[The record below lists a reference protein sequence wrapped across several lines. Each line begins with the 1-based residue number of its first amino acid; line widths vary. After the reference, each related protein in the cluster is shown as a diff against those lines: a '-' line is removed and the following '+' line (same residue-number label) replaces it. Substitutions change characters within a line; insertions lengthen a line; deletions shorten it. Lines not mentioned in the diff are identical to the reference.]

1 MYLKSIEVQGFKSF
15 ANKIVFDFH
24 NGITGIVGPN
34 GSGKSNVA
42 DAVRWVLGE
51 QSAKQLRGAKM
62 EDVIF
67 AGTQNRK
74 PVGFAYVAITL
85 DNSDHALPVEYDEVT
100 VSRRVYRSGESE
112 YKINGHSCRLRDVTE
127 MFYDTG
133 IGKEGYSIIGQGQI
147 DKILSGKPDERR
159 ELFDEAAGIVKF
171 KRRKSAAIKKLEN
184 ERSNLVRVND
194 ILSELEKQV
203 GPLKQQSEKAKEYLN
218 YKTDLKKYDV
228 NAFLLET
235 DRIRK
240 ETAELNGRLKI
251 VDDDLEDS
259 KSEYDNTKSEYES
272 AENQLNDINAQI
284 DENSQTVSALELEN
298 QKLQGEINVFTEQI
312 KTFNANKQLHS
323 ERLLDIEKDKQNKNN
338 SVKELREQY
347 NDLNTE
353 LSEYN
358 DKLAAINDTAKALN
372 AEIEGISGQIDN
384 RQNSIYDNLTEQ
396 STIKAENQ
404 KFVTMLEQ
412 LEIKKSELTSHI
424 IKGKSDE
431 SAQKQVIKS
440 LTAELDNA
448 VGKLEDINNSI
459 EESNTSVTQLKAEI
473 AEKNSELDKLT
484 QNYHREKSRLESLI
498 NITERYD
505 GYGNSIKK
513 IMELKDSNPGILGVI
528 ADIVKVEKQ
537 YETAIETAL
546 GGTIQNIVTDKEST
560 AKELIGYLKQNKLG
574 RATFLPLN
582 AIHARNTLENEACI
596 NEKGVIGVASN
607 LVRVSFEYEGLAKYL
622 LGRILVVDNIDNA
635 LLIAKKYKY
644 TLRIVT
650 LEGEQ
655 LNPGGSM
662 TGGAF
667 RNSSNL
673 LGRRREIE
681 ELKQSVSNTNKQITQ
696 EKAAVADLRN
706 QVAKYREALD
716 SYNKLLRETHIR
728 KNTIDVNLKQADL
741 KLSEIIASYGDDIKE
756 QASIDSEILKISESR
771 NQVSGNLNLLDN
783 QNEAARKEI
792 ENLGKTLEAKKSE
805 EAAVALKIEN
815 LKISHSS
822 IEQKASFIN
831 ENIERLCKELDNLEE
846 EKTSIQEKISE
857 TKELVSAKQAD
868 IELVKNSIEESER
881 KITAIGEKLEDLRA
895 AKEKVNAS
903 HKEFF
908 KKREELNEK
917 IILLE
922 KDSMRLHNQYD
933 RLEESYDSLVDYMW
947 NEYELT
953 YSYALELKSDELNNI
968 NDIRKQINILKAAI
982 KKLGDVNVNAI
993 EEYKSVS
1000 ERYEFM
1006 KTQHDDMIEAEES
1019 LMKVIEELDEGMR
1032 TQFTAKFEEIKVEFD
1047 KVFKELFGGGRGT
1060 IELVEGE
1067 DDATKA
1073 IRRAVIAQL
1082 LSSSQESLAQW
1093 PDADVW
1099 CSMQI
1104 SLDNLL
1110 SSLEKIGCFVLR
1122 KGAIES
1128 YYQFAPSTTYD
1139 EKPTKAVEETSNLQ
1153 DQSEAYIREK
1163 YGDIIRA
1170 LEFVALTKKVD
1181 ESFAVKKEL
1190 LSELALVIGM
1200 LPRISDTKELYA
1212 AIKQAKGNN
1221 DSLFTY
1227 DPINENGRL
1236 GVNVSIKS
1244 EIIDVSGFPFRIFC
1258 GDNVNDVVE
1267 RTICCS
1273 LA

>member
-259 KSEYDNTKSEYES
+259 KSEYDNTKSEYEA

-846 EKTSIQEKISE
+846 EKTSIQEKIGE

-1067 DDATKA
+1067 DILEAGILIISQPPGKKLQNMM
-1073 IRRAVIAQL
+1073 QL
-1082 LSSSQESLAQW
+1082 SGG
-1093 PDADVW
+1093 
-1099 CSMQI
+1099 
-1104 SLDNLL
+1104 
-1110 SSLEKIGCFVLR
+1110 EK
-1122 KGAIES
+1122 
-1128 YYQFAPSTTYD
+1128 
-1139 EKPTKAVEETSNLQ
+1139 
-1153 DQSEAYIREK
+1153 
-1163 YGDIIRA
+1163 
-1170 LEFVALTKKVD
+1170 ALTAIALLFAIQNLKPSPFCLLDEIEAALDDSNVGRYANYLHKLTKHTQFIVITHRRGTMSAADRLYGITMQEKGVSTLVSVD
-1181 ESFAVKKEL
+1181 LIENDLNDRKKE
-1190 LSELALVIGM
+1190 S
-1200 LPRISDTKELYA
+1200 
-1212 AIKQAKGNN
+1212 
-1221 DSLFTY
+1221 
-1227 DPINENGRL
+1227 
-1236 GVNVSIKS
+1236 
-1244 EIIDVSGFPFRIFC
+1244 
-1258 GDNVNDVVE
+1258 
-1267 RTICCS
+1267 
-1273 LA
+1273 

>member
-259 KSEYDNTKSEYES
+259 KSEYDNTKSEYEA

-284 DENSQTVSALELEN
+284 DENSQTVSALELES

-546 GGTIQNIVTDKEST
+546 GGTIQNIVTDKEAT

-868 IELVKNSIEESER
+868 IELVKNSIEQSER

-895 AKEKVNAS
+895 AKGKVNAS

-1032 TQFTAKFEEIKVEFD
+1032 AQFTAKFEEIKVEFD

-1067 DDATKA
+1067 DILEAGILIISQPPGKKLQNMM
-1073 IRRAVIAQL
+1073 QL
-1082 LSSSQESLAQW
+1082 SGG
-1093 PDADVW
+1093 
-1099 CSMQI
+1099 
-1104 SLDNLL
+1104 
-1110 SSLEKIGCFVLR
+1110 EK
-1122 KGAIES
+1122 
-1128 YYQFAPSTTYD
+1128 
-1139 EKPTKAVEETSNLQ
+1139 
-1153 DQSEAYIREK
+1153 
-1163 YGDIIRA
+1163 
-1170 LEFVALTKKVD
+1170 ALTAIALLFAIQNLKPSPFCLLDEIEAALDDSNVGRYANYLHKLTKHTQFIVITHRRGTMSAADRLYGITMQEKGVSTLVSVD
-1181 ESFAVKKEL
+1181 LIENDLNDRKKE
-1190 LSELALVIGM
+1190 S
-1200 LPRISDTKELYA
+1200 
-1212 AIKQAKGNN
+1212 
-1221 DSLFTY
+1221 
-1227 DPINENGRL
+1227 
-1236 GVNVSIKS
+1236 
-1244 EIIDVSGFPFRIFC
+1244 
-1258 GDNVNDVVE
+1258 
-1267 RTICCS
+1267 
-1273 LA
+1273 

>member
-259 KSEYDNTKSEYES
+259 KSEYDNTKSEYET

-846 EKTSIQEKISE
+846 EKTSIQEKIGE

-881 KITAIGEKLEDLRA
+881 KITAIGKKLEDLRA

-1067 DDATKA
+1067 DILEAGILIISQPPGKKLQNMM
-1073 IRRAVIAQL
+1073 QL
-1082 LSSSQESLAQW
+1082 SGG
-1093 PDADVW
+1093 
-1099 CSMQI
+1099 
-1104 SLDNLL
+1104 
-1110 SSLEKIGCFVLR
+1110 EK
-1122 KGAIES
+1122 
-1128 YYQFAPSTTYD
+1128 
-1139 EKPTKAVEETSNLQ
+1139 
-1153 DQSEAYIREK
+1153 
-1163 YGDIIRA
+1163 
-1170 LEFVALTKKVD
+1170 ALTAIALLFAIQNLKPSPFCLLDEIEAALDDSNVGRYANYLHKLTKHTQFIVITHRRGTMSAADRLYGITMQEKGVSTLVSVD
-1181 ESFAVKKEL
+1181 LIENDLNDRKKE
-1190 LSELALVIGM
+1190 S
-1200 LPRISDTKELYA
+1200 
-1212 AIKQAKGNN
+1212 
-1221 DSLFTY
+1221 
-1227 DPINENGRL
+1227 
-1236 GVNVSIKS
+1236 
-1244 EIIDVSGFPFRIFC
+1244 
-1258 GDNVNDVVE
+1258 
-1267 RTICCS
+1267 
-1273 LA
+1273 

>member
-218 YKTDLKKYDV
+218 NKTDLKKYDV

-259 KSEYDNTKSEYES
+259 KSEYDNTKSEYET

-358 DKLAAINDTAKALN
+358 DKLAAINDTAKTLN

-846 EKTSIQEKISE
+846 EKTSIQEKIGE

-1032 TQFTAKFEEIKVEFD
+1032 AQFTAKFEEIKVEFD

-1067 DDATKA
+1067 DILEAGILIISQPPGKKLQNMM
-1073 IRRAVIAQL
+1073 QL
-1082 LSSSQESLAQW
+1082 SGG
-1093 PDADVW
+1093 
-1099 CSMQI
+1099 
-1104 SLDNLL
+1104 
-1110 SSLEKIGCFVLR
+1110 EK
-1122 KGAIES
+1122 
-1128 YYQFAPSTTYD
+1128 
-1139 EKPTKAVEETSNLQ
+1139 
-1153 DQSEAYIREK
+1153 
-1163 YGDIIRA
+1163 
-1170 LEFVALTKKVD
+1170 ALTAIALLFAIQNLKPSPFCLLDEIEAALDDSNVGRYANYLHKLTKHTQFIVITHRRGTMSAADRLYGITMQEKGVSTLVSVD
-1181 ESFAVKKEL
+1181 LIENDLNDRKKE
-1190 LSELALVIGM
+1190 S
-1200 LPRISDTKELYA
+1200 
-1212 AIKQAKGNN
+1212 
-1221 DSLFTY
+1221 
-1227 DPINENGRL
+1227 
-1236 GVNVSIKS
+1236 
-1244 EIIDVSGFPFRIFC
+1244 
-1258 GDNVNDVVE
+1258 
-1267 RTICCS
+1267 
-1273 LA
+1273 

>member
-259 KSEYDNTKSEYES
+259 KSEYDNTKSEYEA
-272 AENQLNDINAQI
+272 AENQLNDINTQI

-347 NDLNTE
+347 DNLNTE

-792 ENLGKTLEAKKSE
+792 ENLGKTLETKKSE

-846 EKTSIQEKISE
+846 EKTSIQEKIGE

-1067 DDATKA
+1067 DILEAGILIISQPPGKKLQNMM
-1073 IRRAVIAQL
+1073 QL
-1082 LSSSQESLAQW
+1082 SGG
-1093 PDADVW
+1093 
-1099 CSMQI
+1099 
-1104 SLDNLL
+1104 
-1110 SSLEKIGCFVLR
+1110 EK
-1122 KGAIES
+1122 
-1128 YYQFAPSTTYD
+1128 
-1139 EKPTKAVEETSNLQ
+1139 
-1153 DQSEAYIREK
+1153 
-1163 YGDIIRA
+1163 
-1170 LEFVALTKKVD
+1170 ALTAIALLFAIQNLKPSPFCLLDEIEAALDDSNVGRYANYLHKLTKHTQFIVITHRRGTMSAADRLYGITMQEKGVSTLVSVD
-1181 ESFAVKKEL
+1181 LIENDLNDRKKE
-1190 LSELALVIGM
+1190 S
-1200 LPRISDTKELYA
+1200 
-1212 AIKQAKGNN
+1212 
-1221 DSLFTY
+1221 
-1227 DPINENGRL
+1227 
-1236 GVNVSIKS
+1236 
-1244 EIIDVSGFPFRIFC
+1244 
-1258 GDNVNDVVE
+1258 
-1267 RTICCS
+1267 
-1273 LA
+1273 

>member
-251 VDDDLEDS
+251 VDDDLEES
-259 KSEYDNTKSEYES
+259 KSEYDNTKSEYEA

-681 ELKQSVSNTNKQITQ
+681 ELKQAVSNTNKQITQ

-846 EKTSIQEKISE
+846 EKTSIQEKIGE

-1032 TQFTAKFEEIKVEFD
+1032 AQFTAKFEEIKVEFD

-1067 DDATKA
+1067 DILEAGILIISQPPGKKLQNMM
-1073 IRRAVIAQL
+1073 QL
-1082 LSSSQESLAQW
+1082 SGG
-1093 PDADVW
+1093 
-1099 CSMQI
+1099 
-1104 SLDNLL
+1104 
-1110 SSLEKIGCFVLR
+1110 EK
-1122 KGAIES
+1122 
-1128 YYQFAPSTTYD
+1128 
-1139 EKPTKAVEETSNLQ
+1139 
-1153 DQSEAYIREK
+1153 
-1163 YGDIIRA
+1163 
-1170 LEFVALTKKVD
+1170 ALTAIALLFAIQNLKPSPFCLLDEIEAALDDSNVGRYANYLHKLTKHTQFIVITHRRGTMSAADRLYGITMQEKGVSTLVSVD
-1181 ESFAVKKEL
+1181 LIENDLNDRKKE
-1190 LSELALVIGM
+1190 S
-1200 LPRISDTKELYA
+1200 
-1212 AIKQAKGNN
+1212 
-1221 DSLFTY
+1221 
-1227 DPINENGRL
+1227 
-1236 GVNVSIKS
+1236 
-1244 EIIDVSGFPFRIFC
+1244 
-1258 GDNVNDVVE
+1258 
-1267 RTICCS
+1267 
-1273 LA
+1273 

>member
-259 KSEYDNTKSEYES
+259 KSEYDNTKSEYEA

-358 DKLAAINDTAKALN
+358 DKLVAINDTAKALN

-459 EESNTSVTQLKAEI
+459 EKSNTSVTQLKAEI

-805 EAAVALKIEN
+805 EAAVSLKIEN

-846 EKTSIQEKISE
+846 EKTSIQEKIGE

-1032 TQFTAKFEEIKVEFD
+1032 AQFTAKFEEIKVEFD

-1067 DDATKA
+1067 DILEAGILIISQPPGKKLQNMM
-1073 IRRAVIAQL
+1073 QL
-1082 LSSSQESLAQW
+1082 SGG
-1093 PDADVW
+1093 
-1099 CSMQI
+1099 
-1104 SLDNLL
+1104 
-1110 SSLEKIGCFVLR
+1110 EK
-1122 KGAIES
+1122 
-1128 YYQFAPSTTYD
+1128 
-1139 EKPTKAVEETSNLQ
+1139 
-1153 DQSEAYIREK
+1153 
-1163 YGDIIRA
+1163 
-1170 LEFVALTKKVD
+1170 ALTAIALLFAIQNLKPSPFCLLDEIEAALDDSNVGRYANYLHKLTKHTQFIVITHRRGTMSAADRLYGITMQEKGVSTLVSVD
-1181 ESFAVKKEL
+1181 LIENDLNDRKKE
-1190 LSELALVIGM
+1190 S
-1200 LPRISDTKELYA
+1200 
-1212 AIKQAKGNN
+1212 
-1221 DSLFTY
+1221 
-1227 DPINENGRL
+1227 
-1236 GVNVSIKS
+1236 
-1244 EIIDVSGFPFRIFC
+1244 
-1258 GDNVNDVVE
+1258 
-1267 RTICCS
+1267 
-1273 LA
+1273 

>member
-259 KSEYDNTKSEYES
+259 KSEYDNTKSEYEA
-272 AENQLNDINAQI
+272 AENQLNDINTQI

-756 QASIDSEILKISESR
+756 QAFIDSEILKISESR

-846 EKTSIQEKISE
+846 EKTSIQEKIGE

-868 IELVKNSIEESER
+868 IELVKNSIEQSER

-1067 DDATKA
+1067 DILEAGILIISQPPGKKLQNMM
-1073 IRRAVIAQL
+1073 QL
-1082 LSSSQESLAQW
+1082 SGG
-1093 PDADVW
+1093 
-1099 CSMQI
+1099 
-1104 SLDNLL
+1104 
-1110 SSLEKIGCFVLR
+1110 EK
-1122 KGAIES
+1122 
-1128 YYQFAPSTTYD
+1128 
-1139 EKPTKAVEETSNLQ
+1139 
-1153 DQSEAYIREK
+1153 
-1163 YGDIIRA
+1163 
-1170 LEFVALTKKVD
+1170 ALTAIALLFAIQNLKPSPFCLLDEIEAALDDSNVGRYANYLHKLTKHTQFIVITHRRGTMSAADRLYGITMQEKGVSTLVSVD
-1181 ESFAVKKEL
+1181 LIENDLNDRKKE
-1190 LSELALVIGM
+1190 S
-1200 LPRISDTKELYA
+1200 
-1212 AIKQAKGNN
+1212 
-1221 DSLFTY
+1221 
-1227 DPINENGRL
+1227 
-1236 GVNVSIKS
+1236 
-1244 EIIDVSGFPFRIFC
+1244 
-1258 GDNVNDVVE
+1258 
-1267 RTICCS
+1267 
-1273 LA
+1273 

>member
-240 ETAELNGRLKI
+240 ETAELNDRLKI

-259 KSEYDNTKSEYES
+259 KSEYDNTKSEYEA
-272 AENQLNDINAQI
+272 AENQLNDINTQI

-448 VGKLEDINNSI
+448 VGRLEDINNSI

-513 IMELKDSNPGILGVI
+513 IMELKDSNLGILGVI

-546 GGTIQNIVTDKEST
+546 GGTIQNIVTDKEAT

-846 EKTSIQEKISE
+846 EKTSIQEKIGE

-868 IELVKNSIEESER
+868 IELVKNSIEQSER

-1019 LMKVIEELDEGMR
+1019 LMKVIDELDEGMR
-1032 TQFTAKFEEIKVEFD
+1032 AQFTAKFEEIKVEFD

-1067 DDATKA
+1067 DILEAGILIISQPPGKKLQNMM
-1073 IRRAVIAQL
+1073 QL
-1082 LSSSQESLAQW
+1082 SGG
-1093 PDADVW
+1093 
-1099 CSMQI
+1099 
-1104 SLDNLL
+1104 
-1110 SSLEKIGCFVLR
+1110 EK
-1122 KGAIES
+1122 
-1128 YYQFAPSTTYD
+1128 
-1139 EKPTKAVEETSNLQ
+1139 
-1153 DQSEAYIREK
+1153 
-1163 YGDIIRA
+1163 
-1170 LEFVALTKKVD
+1170 ALTAIALLFAIQNLKPSPFCLLDEIEAALDDSNVGRYANYLHKLTKHTQFIVITHRRGTMSAADRLYGITMQEKGVSTLVSVD
-1181 ESFAVKKEL
+1181 LIENDLNDRKKE
-1190 LSELALVIGM
+1190 S
-1200 LPRISDTKELYA
+1200 
-1212 AIKQAKGNN
+1212 
-1221 DSLFTY
+1221 
-1227 DPINENGRL
+1227 
-1236 GVNVSIKS
+1236 
-1244 EIIDVSGFPFRIFC
+1244 
-1258 GDNVNDVVE
+1258 
-1267 RTICCS
+1267 
-1273 LA
+1273 

>member
-85 DNSDHALPVEYDEVT
+85 DNSDHALPVEYGEVT

-112 YKINGHSCRLRDVTE
+112 YKINGHTCRLKDVTE

-171 KRRKSAAIKKLEN
+171 KRRKATAIKKLES

-203 GPLKQQSEKAKEYLN
+203 GPLKVQSEKAKEYLN
-218 YKTDLKKYDV
+218 YKSDLKKYDV

-240 ETAELNGRLKI
+240 ETAELDGKIQI
-251 VDDDLEDS
+251 VDGDLETS
-259 KSEYDNTKSEYES
+259 KTEYDNTKSEYEE
-272 AENQLNDINAQI
+272 AENKLNEINSQI
-284 DENSQTVSALELEN
+284 DENSQLASSLELDK
-298 QKLQGEINVFTEQI
+298 QRLQGEINVFTEQI
-312 KTFNANKQLHS
+312 KTFNANSQLHS
-323 ERLLDIEKDKQNKNN
+323 ERIIDIEKDKKTKQDT
-338 SVKELREQY
+338 VKDLKEQY
-347 NDLNTE
+347 EELSRE

-358 DKLAAINDTAKALN
+358 EKLSAINADAKVLSD
-372 AEIEGISGQIDN
+372 EIEGISGQIDN

-404 KFVTMLEQ
+404 KFITMLEQ
-412 LEIKKSELTSHI
+412 LEIKKSELTSHV

-431 SAQKQVIKS
+431 SAQKQVIQS
-440 LTAELDNA
+440 LKDDFENAAKQLD
-448 VGKLEDINNSI
+448 DINESI
-459 EESNTSVTQLKAEI
+459 EDTNTSITQLKNTI
-473 AEKNSELDKLT
+473 AEKNGELDKLT
-484 QNYHREKSRLESLI
+484 QNYHREKSRLESLV

-505 GYGNSIKK
+505 GYGNSIRK

-528 ADIVKVEKQ
+528 ADIIKVEKQ

-546 GGTIQNIVTDKEST
+546 GGTIQNIVTDKEAT

-582 AIHARNTLENEACI
+582 AIHARNTLEHEPCI

-635 LLIAKKYKY
+635 LSIARKYKY

-681 ELKQSVSNTNKQITQ
+681 ELKLSVSSTSKQITE
-696 EKAAVADLRN
+696 EKSAIADLRS
-706 QVAKYREALD
+706 QVAKCREALE
-716 SYNKLLRETHIR
+716 SYNKLQRETHLR
-728 KNTIDVNLKQADL
+728 KNTIDVNLKQADV
-741 KLSEIIASYGDDIKE
+741 KLSEIIASYSGDIKE
-756 QASIDSEILKISESR
+756 QAAIDAQIVKINESK
-771 NQVSGNLNLLDN
+771 NQVSGNLNQLDN
-783 QNEAARKEI
+783 ANEAARKEI
-792 ENLGKTLEAKKSE
+792 ENLGKMLEIKKAE
-805 EAAVALKIEN
+805 ENSISLKIEN

-822 IEQKASFIN
+822 VEQKAAFIN
-831 ENIERLCKELDNLEE
+831 ENIQRLTGELEGLDKERE
-846 EKTSIQEKISE
+846 
-857 TKELVSAKQAD
+857 
-868 IELVKNSIEESER
+868 SIEE
-881 KITAIGEKLEDLRA
+881 KIGETAGLVASKEKEIEAVKSAIENAVSRIEESNKKLEVLKGD
-895 AKEKVNAS
+895 KEKVNAS
-903 HKEFF
+903 HKVFF

-917 IILLE
+917 IMLLE
-922 KDSMRLHNQYD
+922 KESMRLHNQYD
-933 RLEESYDSLVDYMW
+933 KLDESNDTLVDYMW
-947 NEYELT
+947 SEYELT
-953 YSYALELKSDELNNI
+953 YSYALELKSDELTNI

-1000 ERYEFM
+1000 ERYEFL

-1019 LMKVIEELDEGMR
+1019 LMKVVAELDEGMR
-1032 TQFTAKFEEIKVEFD
+1032 VQFTTKFEEIKVEFD

-1067 DDATKA
+1067 DILEAGILIISQPPGKKLQNMM
-1073 IRRAVIAQL
+1073 QL
-1082 LSSSQESLAQW
+1082 SGG
-1093 PDADVW
+1093 
-1099 CSMQI
+1099 
-1104 SLDNLL
+1104 
-1110 SSLEKIGCFVLR
+1110 EK
-1122 KGAIES
+1122 
-1128 YYQFAPSTTYD
+1128 
-1139 EKPTKAVEETSNLQ
+1139 
-1153 DQSEAYIREK
+1153 
-1163 YGDIIRA
+1163 
-1170 LEFVALTKKVD
+1170 ALTAIALLFAIQNLKPSPFCLLDEIEAALDDSNVGRYANYLHKLTKHTQFIVITHRRGTMSAADRLYGITMQEKGVSTLVSVD
-1181 ESFAVKKEL
+1181 LIENDLNDKKKE
-1190 LSELALVIGM
+1190 
-1200 LPRISDTKELYA
+1200 
-1212 AIKQAKGNN
+1212 
-1221 DSLFTY
+1221 
-1227 DPINENGRL
+1227 
-1236 GVNVSIKS
+1236 
-1244 EIIDVSGFPFRIFC
+1244 
-1258 GDNVNDVVE
+1258 
-1267 RTICCS
+1267 
-1273 LA
+1273 

>member
-85 DNSDHALPVEYDEVT
+85 DNSDHAWPVEYDEVT

-240 ETAELNGRLKI
+240 ETAELNDRLKI

-259 KSEYDNTKSEYES
+259 KSEYDNTKSEYEA

-846 EKTSIQEKISE
+846 EKTSIQEKIGE

-1032 TQFTAKFEEIKVEFD
+1032 AQFTAKFEEIKVEFD

-1067 DDATKA
+1067 DILEAGILIISQPPGKKLQNMM
-1073 IRRAVIAQL
+1073 QL
-1082 LSSSQESLAQW
+1082 SGG
-1093 PDADVW
+1093 
-1099 CSMQI
+1099 
-1104 SLDNLL
+1104 
-1110 SSLEKIGCFVLR
+1110 EK
-1122 KGAIES
+1122 
-1128 YYQFAPSTTYD
+1128 
-1139 EKPTKAVEETSNLQ
+1139 
-1153 DQSEAYIREK
+1153 
-1163 YGDIIRA
+1163 
-1170 LEFVALTKKVD
+1170 ALTAIALLFAIQNLKPSPFCLLDEIEAALDDSNVGRYANYLHKLTKHTQFIVITHRRGTMSAADRLYGITMQEKGVSTLVSVD
-1181 ESFAVKKEL
+1181 LIENDLNDRKKE
-1190 LSELALVIGM
+1190 S
-1200 LPRISDTKELYA
+1200 
-1212 AIKQAKGNN
+1212 
-1221 DSLFTY
+1221 
-1227 DPINENGRL
+1227 
-1236 GVNVSIKS
+1236 
-1244 EIIDVSGFPFRIFC
+1244 
-1258 GDNVNDVVE
+1258 
-1267 RTICCS
+1267 
-1273 LA
+1273 

>member
-259 KSEYDNTKSEYES
+259 KSEYDNTKSEYEA

-284 DENSQTVSALELEN
+284 DENSQTISALELEN

-358 DKLAAINDTAKALN
+358 DKLAAINDTAKVLN

-546 GGTIQNIVTDKEST
+546 GGTIQNIVTDKEAT

-846 EKTSIQEKISE
+846 EKTSIQEKIGE

-881 KITAIGEKLEDLRA
+881 KITAIGKKLEDLRA

-1067 DDATKA
+1067 DILEAGILIISQPPGKKLQNMM
-1073 IRRAVIAQL
+1073 QL
-1082 LSSSQESLAQW
+1082 SGG
-1093 PDADVW
+1093 
-1099 CSMQI
+1099 
-1104 SLDNLL
+1104 
-1110 SSLEKIGCFVLR
+1110 EK
-1122 KGAIES
+1122 
-1128 YYQFAPSTTYD
+1128 
-1139 EKPTKAVEETSNLQ
+1139 
-1153 DQSEAYIREK
+1153 
-1163 YGDIIRA
+1163 
-1170 LEFVALTKKVD
+1170 ALTAIALLFAIQNLKPSPFCLLDEIEAALDDSNVGRYANYLHKLTKHTQFIVITHRRGTMSAADRLYGITMQEKGVSTLVSVD
-1181 ESFAVKKEL
+1181 LIENDLNDRKKE
-1190 LSELALVIGM
+1190 S
-1200 LPRISDTKELYA
+1200 
-1212 AIKQAKGNN
+1212 
-1221 DSLFTY
+1221 
-1227 DPINENGRL
+1227 
-1236 GVNVSIKS
+1236 
-1244 EIIDVSGFPFRIFC
+1244 
-1258 GDNVNDVVE
+1258 
-1267 RTICCS
+1267 
-1273 LA
+1273 

>member
-259 KSEYDNTKSEYES
+259 KSEYDNTKSEYEA

-347 NDLNTE
+347 NNLNTE

-473 AEKNSELDKLT
+473 TEKNSELDKLT

-560 AKELIGYLKQNKLG
+560 AKELIGFLKQNKLG

-792 ENLGKTLEAKKSE
+792 ENLGKTLETKKSE

-846 EKTSIQEKISE
+846 EKTSIQEKIGE

-1032 TQFTAKFEEIKVEFD
+1032 AQFTAKFEEIKVEFD

-1067 DDATKA
+1067 DILEAGILIISQPPGKKLQNMM
-1073 IRRAVIAQL
+1073 QL
-1082 LSSSQESLAQW
+1082 SGG
-1093 PDADVW
+1093 
-1099 CSMQI
+1099 
-1104 SLDNLL
+1104 
-1110 SSLEKIGCFVLR
+1110 EK
-1122 KGAIES
+1122 
-1128 YYQFAPSTTYD
+1128 
-1139 EKPTKAVEETSNLQ
+1139 
-1153 DQSEAYIREK
+1153 
-1163 YGDIIRA
+1163 
-1170 LEFVALTKKVD
+1170 ALTAIALLFAIQNLKPSPFCLLDEIEAALDDSNVGRYANYLHKLTKHTQFIVITHRRGTMSAADRLYGITMQEKGVSTLVSVD
-1181 ESFAVKKEL
+1181 LIENDLNDKKKE
-1190 LSELALVIGM
+1190 S
-1200 LPRISDTKELYA
+1200 
-1212 AIKQAKGNN
+1212 
-1221 DSLFTY
+1221 
-1227 DPINENGRL
+1227 
-1236 GVNVSIKS
+1236 
-1244 EIIDVSGFPFRIFC
+1244 
-1258 GDNVNDVVE
+1258 
-1267 RTICCS
+1267 
-1273 LA
+1273 

>member
-259 KSEYDNTKSEYES
+259 KSEYDNTKSEYEA

-741 KLSEIIASYGDDIKE
+741 KLSEIIASYGDAIKE

-846 EKTSIQEKISE
+846 EKTSIQEKIGE

-868 IELVKNSIEESER
+868 IELVKNSIEESEK

-895 AKEKVNAS
+895 AKRKVNAS

-1032 TQFTAKFEEIKVEFD
+1032 AQFTAKFEEIKVEFD

-1067 DDATKA
+1067 DILEAGILIISQPPGKKLQNMM
-1073 IRRAVIAQL
+1073 QL
-1082 LSSSQESLAQW
+1082 SGG
-1093 PDADVW
+1093 
-1099 CSMQI
+1099 
-1104 SLDNLL
+1104 
-1110 SSLEKIGCFVLR
+1110 EK
-1122 KGAIES
+1122 
-1128 YYQFAPSTTYD
+1128 
-1139 EKPTKAVEETSNLQ
+1139 
-1153 DQSEAYIREK
+1153 
-1163 YGDIIRA
+1163 
-1170 LEFVALTKKVD
+1170 ALTAIALLFAIQNLKPSPFCLLDEIEAALDDSNVGRYANYLHKLTKHTQFIVITHRRGTMSAADRLYGITMQEKGVSTLVSVD
-1181 ESFAVKKEL
+1181 LIENDLNDRKKE
-1190 LSELALVIGM
+1190 S
-1200 LPRISDTKELYA
+1200 
-1212 AIKQAKGNN
+1212 
-1221 DSLFTY
+1221 
-1227 DPINENGRL
+1227 
-1236 GVNVSIKS
+1236 
-1244 EIIDVSGFPFRIFC
+1244 
-1258 GDNVNDVVE
+1258 
-1267 RTICCS
+1267 
-1273 LA
+1273 

>member
-259 KSEYDNTKSEYES
+259 KSEYDNTKSEYEA

-473 AEKNSELDKLT
+473 TEKNSELDKLT

-644 TLRIVT
+644 SLRIVT

-846 EKTSIQEKISE
+846 EKTSIQEKIGE

-1032 TQFTAKFEEIKVEFD
+1032 AQFTAKFEEIKVEFD

-1067 DDATKA
+1067 DILEAGILIISQPPGKKLQNMM
-1073 IRRAVIAQL
+1073 QL
-1082 LSSSQESLAQW
+1082 SGG
-1093 PDADVW
+1093 
-1099 CSMQI
+1099 
-1104 SLDNLL
+1104 
-1110 SSLEKIGCFVLR
+1110 EK
-1122 KGAIES
+1122 
-1128 YYQFAPSTTYD
+1128 
-1139 EKPTKAVEETSNLQ
+1139 
-1153 DQSEAYIREK
+1153 
-1163 YGDIIRA
+1163 
-1170 LEFVALTKKVD
+1170 ALTAIALLFAIQNLKPSPFCLLDEIEAALDDSNVGRYANYLHKLTKHTQFIVITHRRGTMSAADRLYGITMQEKGVSTLVSVD
-1181 ESFAVKKEL
+1181 LIENDLNDRKKE
-1190 LSELALVIGM
+1190 S
-1200 LPRISDTKELYA
+1200 
-1212 AIKQAKGNN
+1212 
-1221 DSLFTY
+1221 
-1227 DPINENGRL
+1227 
-1236 GVNVSIKS
+1236 
-1244 EIIDVSGFPFRIFC
+1244 
-1258 GDNVNDVVE
+1258 
-1267 RTICCS
+1267 
-1273 LA
+1273 

>member
-1 MYLKSIEVQGFKSF
+1 
-15 ANKIVFDFH
+15 
-24 NGITGIVGPN
+24 
-34 GSGKSNVA
+34 
-42 DAVRWVLGE
+42 
-51 QSAKQLRGAKM
+51 M
-62 EDVIF
+62 ES
-67 AGTQNRK
+67 
-74 PVGFAYVAITL
+74 L
-85 DNSDHALPVEYDEVT
+85 
-100 VSRRVYRSGESE
+100 
-112 YKINGHSCRLRDVTE
+112 
-127 MFYDTG
+127 
-133 IGKEGYSIIGQGQI
+133 
-147 DKILSGKPDERR
+147 KILIIRS
-159 ELFDEAAGIVKF
+159 
-171 KRRKSAAIKKLEN
+171 KK
-184 ERSNLVRVND
+184 
-194 ILSELEKQV
+194 
-203 GPLKQQSEKAKEYLN
+203 
-218 YKTDLKKYDV
+218 
-228 NAFLLET
+228 
-235 DRIRK
+235 
-240 ETAELNGRLKI
+240 
-251 VDDDLEDS
+251 
-259 KSEYDNTKSEYES
+259 
-272 AENQLNDINAQI
+272 
-284 DENSQTVSALELEN
+284 
-298 QKLQGEINVFTEQI
+298 
-312 KTFNANKQLHS
+312 
-323 ERLLDIEKDKQNKNN
+323 
-338 SVKELREQY
+338 
-347 NDLNTE
+347 
-353 LSEYN
+353 
-358 DKLAAINDTAKALN
+358 
-372 AEIEGISGQIDN
+372 
-384 RQNSIYDNLTEQ
+384 
-396 STIKAENQ
+396 
-404 KFVTMLEQ
+404 
-412 LEIKKSELTSHI
+412 
-424 IKGKSDE
+424 
-431 SAQKQVIKS
+431 
-440 LTAELDNA
+440 
-448 VGKLEDINNSI
+448 
-459 EESNTSVTQLKAEI
+459 VTQLKAEI
-473 AEKNSELDKLT
+473 TEKNSELDKLT

-846 EKTSIQEKISE
+846 EKTSIQEKIGE

-868 IELVKNSIEESER
+868 IELVKNSIEQSER

-1067 DDATKA
+1067 DILEAGILIISQPPGKKLQNMM
-1073 IRRAVIAQL
+1073 QL
-1082 LSSSQESLAQW
+1082 SGG
-1093 PDADVW
+1093 
-1099 CSMQI
+1099 
-1104 SLDNLL
+1104 
-1110 SSLEKIGCFVLR
+1110 EK
-1122 KGAIES
+1122 
-1128 YYQFAPSTTYD
+1128 
-1139 EKPTKAVEETSNLQ
+1139 
-1153 DQSEAYIREK
+1153 
-1163 YGDIIRA
+1163 
-1170 LEFVALTKKVD
+1170 ALTAIALLFAIQNLKPSPFCLLDEIEAALDDSNVGRYANYLHKLTKHTQFIVITHRRGTMSAADRLYGITMQEKGVSTLVSVD
-1181 ESFAVKKEL
+1181 LIENDLNDRKKE
-1190 LSELALVIGM
+1190 S
-1200 LPRISDTKELYA
+1200 
-1212 AIKQAKGNN
+1212 
-1221 DSLFTY
+1221 
-1227 DPINENGRL
+1227 
-1236 GVNVSIKS
+1236 
-1244 EIIDVSGFPFRIFC
+1244 
-1258 GDNVNDVVE
+1258 
-1267 RTICCS
+1267 
-1273 LA
+1273 

>member
-240 ETAELNGRLKI
+240 ETAELNDRLKI

-259 KSEYDNTKSEYES
+259 KSEYDNTKSEYEA

-546 GGTIQNIVTDKEST
+546 GGTIQNIVTDKEAT

-792 ENLGKTLEAKKSE
+792 ENLGKTLETKKSE

-846 EKTSIQEKISE
+846 EKTSIQEKIGE

-1032 TQFTAKFEEIKVEFD
+1032 AQFTAKFEEIKVEFD

-1067 DDATKA
+1067 DILEAGILIISQPPGKKLQNMM
-1073 IRRAVIAQL
+1073 QL
-1082 LSSSQESLAQW
+1082 SGG
-1093 PDADVW
+1093 
-1099 CSMQI
+1099 
-1104 SLDNLL
+1104 
-1110 SSLEKIGCFVLR
+1110 EK
-1122 KGAIES
+1122 
-1128 YYQFAPSTTYD
+1128 
-1139 EKPTKAVEETSNLQ
+1139 
-1153 DQSEAYIREK
+1153 
-1163 YGDIIRA
+1163 
-1170 LEFVALTKKVD
+1170 ALTAIALLFAIQNLKPSPFCLLDEIEAALDDSNVGRYANYLHKLTKHTQFIVITHRRGTMSAADRLYGITMQEKGVSTLVSVD
-1181 ESFAVKKEL
+1181 LIENDLNDRKKE
-1190 LSELALVIGM
+1190 S
-1200 LPRISDTKELYA
+1200 
-1212 AIKQAKGNN
+1212 
-1221 DSLFTY
+1221 
-1227 DPINENGRL
+1227 
-1236 GVNVSIKS
+1236 
-1244 EIIDVSGFPFRIFC
+1244 
-1258 GDNVNDVVE
+1258 
-1267 RTICCS
+1267 
-1273 LA
+1273 

>member
-259 KSEYDNTKSEYES
+259 KSEYDNTKSEYET

-347 NDLNTE
+347 NYLNTE

-846 EKTSIQEKISE
+846 EKTSIQEKIGE

-1067 DDATKA
+1067 DILEAGILIISQPPGKKLQNMM
-1073 IRRAVIAQL
+1073 QL
-1082 LSSSQESLAQW
+1082 SGG
-1093 PDADVW
+1093 
-1099 CSMQI
+1099 
-1104 SLDNLL
+1104 
-1110 SSLEKIGCFVLR
+1110 EK
-1122 KGAIES
+1122 
-1128 YYQFAPSTTYD
+1128 
-1139 EKPTKAVEETSNLQ
+1139 
-1153 DQSEAYIREK
+1153 
-1163 YGDIIRA
+1163 
-1170 LEFVALTKKVD
+1170 ALTAIALLFAIQNLKPSPFCLLDEIEAALDDSNVGRYANYLHKLTKHTQFIVITHRRGTMSAADRLYGITMQEKGVSTLVSVD
-1181 ESFAVKKEL
+1181 LIENDLNDRKKE
-1190 LSELALVIGM
+1190 S
-1200 LPRISDTKELYA
+1200 
-1212 AIKQAKGNN
+1212 
-1221 DSLFTY
+1221 
-1227 DPINENGRL
+1227 
-1236 GVNVSIKS
+1236 
-1244 EIIDVSGFPFRIFC
+1244 
-1258 GDNVNDVVE
+1258 
-1267 RTICCS
+1267 
-1273 LA
+1273 

>member
-259 KSEYDNTKSEYES
+259 KSEYDNTKSEYET

-846 EKTSIQEKISE
+846 EKTSIQEKIGE

-1067 DDATKA
+1067 DILEAGILIISQPPGKKLQNMM
-1073 IRRAVIAQL
+1073 QL
-1082 LSSSQESLAQW
+1082 SGG
-1093 PDADVW
+1093 
-1099 CSMQI
+1099 
-1104 SLDNLL
+1104 
-1110 SSLEKIGCFVLR
+1110 EK
-1122 KGAIES
+1122 
-1128 YYQFAPSTTYD
+1128 
-1139 EKPTKAVEETSNLQ
+1139 
-1153 DQSEAYIREK
+1153 
-1163 YGDIIRA
+1163 
-1170 LEFVALTKKVD
+1170 ALTAIALLFAIQNLKPSPFCLLDEIEAALDDSNVGRYANYLHKLTKHTQFIVITHRRGTMSAADRLYGITMQEKGVSTLVSVD
-1181 ESFAVKKEL
+1181 LIENDLNDRKKE
-1190 LSELALVIGM
+1190 S
-1200 LPRISDTKELYA
+1200 
-1212 AIKQAKGNN
+1212 
-1221 DSLFTY
+1221 
-1227 DPINENGRL
+1227 
-1236 GVNVSIKS
+1236 
-1244 EIIDVSGFPFRIFC
+1244 
-1258 GDNVNDVVE
+1258 
-1267 RTICCS
+1267 
-1273 LA
+1273 

>member
-235 DRIRK
+235 DKIRK
-240 ETAELNGRLKI
+240 ETAELNDRLKI

-259 KSEYDNTKSEYES
+259 KSEYDNTKSEYEA

-284 DENSQTVSALELEN
+284 DENSQTVSALELES

-338 SVKELREQY
+338 AVKELREQY
-347 NDLNTE
+347 NNLNTE

-546 GGTIQNIVTDKEST
+546 GGTIQNIVTDKEAT

-846 EKTSIQEKISE
+846 EKTSIQEKIGE

-868 IELVKNSIEESER
+868 IELVKNSIEQSER

-1032 TQFTAKFEEIKVEFD
+1032 AQFTAKFEEIKVEFD

-1067 DDATKA
+1067 DILEAGILIISQPPGKKLQNMM
-1073 IRRAVIAQL
+1073 QL
-1082 LSSSQESLAQW
+1082 SGG
-1093 PDADVW
+1093 
-1099 CSMQI
+1099 
-1104 SLDNLL
+1104 
-1110 SSLEKIGCFVLR
+1110 EK
-1122 KGAIES
+1122 
-1128 YYQFAPSTTYD
+1128 
-1139 EKPTKAVEETSNLQ
+1139 
-1153 DQSEAYIREK
+1153 
-1163 YGDIIRA
+1163 
-1170 LEFVALTKKVD
+1170 ALTAIALLFAIQNLKPSPFCLLDEIEAALDDSNVGRYANYLHKLTKHTQFIVITHRRGTMSAADRLYGITMQEKGVSTLVSVD
-1181 ESFAVKKEL
+1181 LIENDLNDRKKE
-1190 LSELALVIGM
+1190 S
-1200 LPRISDTKELYA
+1200 
-1212 AIKQAKGNN
+1212 
-1221 DSLFTY
+1221 
-1227 DPINENGRL
+1227 
-1236 GVNVSIKS
+1236 
-1244 EIIDVSGFPFRIFC
+1244 
-1258 GDNVNDVVE
+1258 
-1267 RTICCS
+1267 
-1273 LA
+1273 

>member
-112 YKINGHSCRLRDVTE
+112 YKINGHTCRLKDVTE

-171 KRRKSAAIKKLEN
+171 KRRKATAIKKLES

-203 GPLKQQSEKAKEYLN
+203 GPLKVQSEKAKEYLN
-218 YKTDLKKYDV
+218 YKSDLKKYDV

-240 ETAELNGRLKI
+240 ETAELDGKIQI
-251 VDDDLEDS
+251 VDGDLETS
-259 KSEYDNTKSEYES
+259 KTEYDNTKSEYEE
-272 AENQLNDINAQI
+272 AENKLNEINSQI
-284 DENSQTVSALELEN
+284 DENSQLASSLELDK
-298 QKLQGEINVFTEQI
+298 QRLQGEINVFTEQI
-312 KTFNANKQLHS
+312 KTFNANSQLHS
-323 ERLLDIEKDKQNKNN
+323 ERIIDIEKDKKTKQDT
-338 SVKELREQY
+338 VKDLKEQY
-347 NDLNTE
+347 EELSRE

-358 DKLAAINDTAKALN
+358 EKLSAINADAKVLSD
-372 AEIEGISGQIDN
+372 EIEGISGQIDN

-404 KFVTMLEQ
+404 KFITMLEQ
-412 LEIKKSELTSHI
+412 LEIKKSELTSHV

-431 SAQKQVIKS
+431 SAQKQVIQS
-440 LTAELDNA
+440 LKDDFENAAKQLD
-448 VGKLEDINNSI
+448 DINESI
-459 EESNTSVTQLKAEI
+459 EDTNTSITQLKNTI
-473 AEKNSELDKLT
+473 AEKNGELDKLT
-484 QNYHREKSRLESLI
+484 QNYHREKSRLESLV

-505 GYGNSIKK
+505 GYGNSIRK

-528 ADIVKVEKQ
+528 ADIIKVEKQ

-546 GGTIQNIVTDKEST
+546 GGTIQNIVTDKEAT

-582 AIHARNTLENEACI
+582 AIHARNTLEHEPCI

-635 LLIAKKYKY
+635 LSIARKYKY

-681 ELKQSVSNTNKQITQ
+681 ELKLSVSSTSKQITE
-696 EKAAVADLRN
+696 EKAAIADLRS
-706 QVAKYREALD
+706 QVAKCREALE
-716 SYNKLLRETHIR
+716 SYNKLQRETHLR
-728 KNTIDVNLKQADL
+728 KNTIDVNLKQADV
-741 KLSEIIASYGDDIKE
+741 KLSEIIASYSGDIRE
-756 QASIDSEILKISESR
+756 QAAIDAQIVKINESK
-771 NQVSGNLNLLDN
+771 NQVSGNLNQLDN
-783 QNEAARKEI
+783 ANEAARKEI
-792 ENLGKTLEAKKSE
+792 ENLGKMLETKKAE
-805 EAAVALKIEN
+805 ENSISLKIEN

-822 IEQKASFIN
+822 VEQKAAFIN
-831 ENIERLCKELDNLEE
+831 ENIQRLTGELEGLDKERE
-846 EKTSIQEKISE
+846 
-857 TKELVSAKQAD
+857 
-868 IELVKNSIEESER
+868 SIEE
-881 KITAIGEKLEDLRA
+881 KIGETAGLVASKEKEIEAVKSAIENAVSRIEESNKKLEVLKGD
-895 AKEKVNAS
+895 KEKVNAS
-903 HKEFF
+903 HKVFF

-917 IILLE
+917 IMLLE
-922 KDSMRLHNQYD
+922 KESMRLHNQYD
-933 RLEESYDSLVDYMW
+933 KLDESNDTLVDYMW
-947 NEYELT
+947 SEYELT
-953 YSYALELKSDELNNI
+953 YSYALELKSDELTNI

-1000 ERYEFM
+1000 ERYEFL

-1019 LMKVIEELDEGMR
+1019 LMKVVAELDEGMR
-1032 TQFTAKFEEIKVEFD
+1032 VQFTTKFEEIKVEFD

-1067 DDATKA
+1067 DILEAGILIISQPPGKKLQNMM
-1073 IRRAVIAQL
+1073 QL
-1082 LSSSQESLAQW
+1082 SGG
-1093 PDADVW
+1093 
-1099 CSMQI
+1099 
-1104 SLDNLL
+1104 
-1110 SSLEKIGCFVLR
+1110 EK
-1122 KGAIES
+1122 
-1128 YYQFAPSTTYD
+1128 
-1139 EKPTKAVEETSNLQ
+1139 
-1153 DQSEAYIREK
+1153 
-1163 YGDIIRA
+1163 
-1170 LEFVALTKKVD
+1170 ALTAIALLFAIQNLKPSPFCLLDEIEAALDDSNVGRYANYLHKLTKHTQFIVITHRRGTMSAADRLYGITMQEKGVSTLVSVD
-1181 ESFAVKKEL
+1181 LIENDLNDKKKE
-1190 LSELALVIGM
+1190 
-1200 LPRISDTKELYA
+1200 
-1212 AIKQAKGNN
+1212 
-1221 DSLFTY
+1221 
-1227 DPINENGRL
+1227 
-1236 GVNVSIKS
+1236 
-1244 EIIDVSGFPFRIFC
+1244 
-1258 GDNVNDVVE
+1258 
-1267 RTICCS
+1267 
-1273 LA
+1273 

>member
-756 QASIDSEILKISESR
+756 QAFIDSEILKISESR

-846 EKTSIQEKISE
+846 EKTSIQEKIGE

-1032 TQFTAKFEEIKVEFD
+1032 AQFTAKFEEIKVEFD

-1067 DDATKA
+1067 DILEAGILIISQPPGKKLQNMM
-1073 IRRAVIAQL
+1073 QL
-1082 LSSSQESLAQW
+1082 SGG
-1093 PDADVW
+1093 
-1099 CSMQI
+1099 
-1104 SLDNLL
+1104 
-1110 SSLEKIGCFVLR
+1110 EK
-1122 KGAIES
+1122 
-1128 YYQFAPSTTYD
+1128 
-1139 EKPTKAVEETSNLQ
+1139 
-1153 DQSEAYIREK
+1153 
-1163 YGDIIRA
+1163 
-1170 LEFVALTKKVD
+1170 ALTAIALLFAIQNLKPSPFCLLDEIEAALDDSNVGRYANYLHKLTKHTQFIVITHRRGTMSAADRLYGITMQEKGVSTLVSVD
-1181 ESFAVKKEL
+1181 LIENDLNDRKKE
-1190 LSELALVIGM
+1190 S
-1200 LPRISDTKELYA
+1200 
-1212 AIKQAKGNN
+1212 
-1221 DSLFTY
+1221 
-1227 DPINENGRL
+1227 
-1236 GVNVSIKS
+1236 
-1244 EIIDVSGFPFRIFC
+1244 
-1258 GDNVNDVVE
+1258 
-1267 RTICCS
+1267 
-1273 LA
+1273 

>member
-259 KSEYDNTKSEYES
+259 KSEYDNTKSEYEA

-644 TLRIVT
+644 SLRIVT

-792 ENLGKTLEAKKSE
+792 ENLGKTLESKKSE

-846 EKTSIQEKISE
+846 EKTSIQEKIDE

-881 KITAIGEKLEDLRA
+881 KITAIGEKLEDLRV

-1032 TQFTAKFEEIKVEFD
+1032 AQFTAKFEEIKVEFD

-1067 DDATKA
+1067 DILEAGILIISQPPGKKLQNMM
-1073 IRRAVIAQL
+1073 QL
-1082 LSSSQESLAQW
+1082 SGG
-1093 PDADVW
+1093 
-1099 CSMQI
+1099 
-1104 SLDNLL
+1104 
-1110 SSLEKIGCFVLR
+1110 EK
-1122 KGAIES
+1122 
-1128 YYQFAPSTTYD
+1128 
-1139 EKPTKAVEETSNLQ
+1139 
-1153 DQSEAYIREK
+1153 
-1163 YGDIIRA
+1163 
-1170 LEFVALTKKVD
+1170 ALTAIALLFAIQNLKPSPFCLLDEIEAALDDSNVGRYANYLHKLTKHTQFIVITHRRGTMSAADRLYGITMQEKGVSTLVSVD
-1181 ESFAVKKEL
+1181 LIENDLNDRKKE
-1190 LSELALVIGM
+1190 S
-1200 LPRISDTKELYA
+1200 
-1212 AIKQAKGNN
+1212 
-1221 DSLFTY
+1221 
-1227 DPINENGRL
+1227 
-1236 GVNVSIKS
+1236 
-1244 EIIDVSGFPFRIFC
+1244 
-1258 GDNVNDVVE
+1258 
-1267 RTICCS
+1267 
-1273 LA
+1273 

>member
-259 KSEYDNTKSEYES
+259 KSEYDNTKSEYEA
-272 AENQLNDINAQI
+272 AENQLNNINAQI

-546 GGTIQNIVTDKEST
+546 GGTIQNIVTDKEAT

-846 EKTSIQEKISE
+846 EKTSIQEKIGE

-881 KITAIGEKLEDLRA
+881 KITAIGEKLEDLRS

-1032 TQFTAKFEEIKVEFD
+1032 AQFTAKFEEIKVEFD

-1067 DDATKA
+1067 DILEAGILIISQPPGKKLQNMM
-1073 IRRAVIAQL
+1073 QL
-1082 LSSSQESLAQW
+1082 SGG
-1093 PDADVW
+1093 
-1099 CSMQI
+1099 
-1104 SLDNLL
+1104 
-1110 SSLEKIGCFVLR
+1110 EK
-1122 KGAIES
+1122 
-1128 YYQFAPSTTYD
+1128 
-1139 EKPTKAVEETSNLQ
+1139 
-1153 DQSEAYIREK
+1153 
-1163 YGDIIRA
+1163 
-1170 LEFVALTKKVD
+1170 ALTAIALLFAIQNLKPSPFCLLDEIEAALDDSNVGRYANYLHKLTKHTQFIVITHRRGTMSAADRLYGITMQEKGVSTLVSVD
-1181 ESFAVKKEL
+1181 LIENDLNDRKKE
-1190 LSELALVIGM
+1190 S
-1200 LPRISDTKELYA
+1200 
-1212 AIKQAKGNN
+1212 
-1221 DSLFTY
+1221 
-1227 DPINENGRL
+1227 
-1236 GVNVSIKS
+1236 
-1244 EIIDVSGFPFRIFC
+1244 
-1258 GDNVNDVVE
+1258 
-1267 RTICCS
+1267 
-1273 LA
+1273 

>member
-272 AENQLNDINAQI
+272 AENQLNDINTQI

-822 IEQKASFIN
+822 IEQKSSFIN

-846 EKTSIQEKISE
+846 EKTSIQEKIGE

-1032 TQFTAKFEEIKVEFD
+1032 AQFTAKFEEIKVEFD

-1067 DDATKA
+1067 DILEAGILIISQPPGKKLQNMM
-1073 IRRAVIAQL
+1073 QL
-1082 LSSSQESLAQW
+1082 SGG
-1093 PDADVW
+1093 
-1099 CSMQI
+1099 
-1104 SLDNLL
+1104 
-1110 SSLEKIGCFVLR
+1110 EK
-1122 KGAIES
+1122 
-1128 YYQFAPSTTYD
+1128 
-1139 EKPTKAVEETSNLQ
+1139 
-1153 DQSEAYIREK
+1153 
-1163 YGDIIRA
+1163 
-1170 LEFVALTKKVD
+1170 ALTAIALLFAIQNLKPSPFCLLDEIEAALDDSNVGRYANYLHKLTKHTQFIVITHRRGTMSAADRLYGITMQEKGVSTLVSVD
-1181 ESFAVKKEL
+1181 LIENDLNDRKKE
-1190 LSELALVIGM
+1190 S
-1200 LPRISDTKELYA
+1200 
-1212 AIKQAKGNN
+1212 
-1221 DSLFTY
+1221 
-1227 DPINENGRL
+1227 
-1236 GVNVSIKS
+1236 
-1244 EIIDVSGFPFRIFC
+1244 
-1258 GDNVNDVVE
+1258 
-1267 RTICCS
+1267 
-1273 LA
+1273 

>member
-112 YKINGHSCRLRDVTE
+112 YKINGHTCRLKDVTE

-171 KRRKSAAIKKLEN
+171 KRRKATAIKKLES

-203 GPLKQQSEKAKEYLN
+203 GPLKVQSEKAKEYLN
-218 YKTDLKKYDV
+218 YKSDLKKYDV

-240 ETAELNGRLKI
+240 ETAELDGKIQI
-251 VDDDLEDS
+251 VDGALETS
-259 KSEYDNTKSEYES
+259 KTEYDNTKSEYEE
-272 AENQLNDINAQI
+272 AENKLNEINSQI
-284 DENSQTVSALELEN
+284 DENSQLASSLELDK
-298 QKLQGEINVFTEQI
+298 QRLQGEINVFTEQI
-312 KTFNANKQLHS
+312 KTFNANSQLHS
-323 ERLLDIEKDKQNKNN
+323 ERIIDIEKDKKTKQDTAKDL
-338 SVKELREQY
+338 KEQY
-347 NDLNTE
+347 EELSKE

-358 DKLAAINDTAKALN
+358 EKLSAINADAKVLSD
-372 AEIEGISGQIDN
+372 EIEGISGQIDN

-404 KFVTMLEQ
+404 KFITMLEQ
-412 LEIKKSELTSHI
+412 LEIKKSELTSHV

-431 SAQKQVIKS
+431 SAQKQVIQS
-440 LTAELDNA
+440 LKDDFENAAKQLD
-448 VGKLEDINNSI
+448 DINESI
-459 EESNTSVTQLKAEI
+459 EDTNTSITQLKNTI
-473 AEKNSELDKLT
+473 AEKNGELDKLT
-484 QNYHREKSRLESLI
+484 QNYHREKSRLESLV

-505 GYGNSIKK
+505 GYGNSIRK

-528 ADIVKVEKQ
+528 ADIIKVEKQ

-546 GGTIQNIVTDKEST
+546 GGTIQNIVTDKEAT

-582 AIHARNTLENEACI
+582 AIHARNTLEHEPCI

-635 LLIAKKYKY
+635 LSIARKYKY

-681 ELKQSVSNTNKQITQ
+681 ELKLSVSSTSKQITE
-696 EKAAVADLRN
+696 EKSAIADLRS
-706 QVAKYREALD
+706 QVAKCREALE
-716 SYNKLLRETHIR
+716 SYNKLQRETHLR
-728 KNTIDVNLKQADL
+728 KNTIDVNLKQADV
-741 KLSEIIASYGDDIKE
+741 KLLEIIASYSGDIKE
-756 QASIDSEILKISESR
+756 QAVIDAQIVKINESK
-771 NQVSGNLNLLDN
+771 NQVSGNLNQLDN
-783 QNEAARKEI
+783 ANEAARKEI
-792 ENLGKTLEAKKSE
+792 ENLGKMLETKKAE
-805 EAAVALKIEN
+805 ENSISLKIEN

-822 IEQKASFIN
+822 VEQKAAFIN
-831 ENIERLCKELDNLEE
+831 ENIQRLTGELEGLDKERE
-846 EKTSIQEKISE
+846 
-857 TKELVSAKQAD
+857 
-868 IELVKNSIEESER
+868 SIEE
-881 KITAIGEKLEDLRA
+881 KIGETAGLVASKEKEIEAVKSAIEDAVSRIEESNKKLEVLKGD
-895 AKEKVNAS
+895 KEKVNAS
-903 HKEFF
+903 HKVFF

-917 IILLE
+917 IMLLE
-922 KDSMRLHNQYD
+922 KESMRLHNQYD
-933 RLEESYDSLVDYMW
+933 KLDESNDTLVDYMW
-947 NEYELT
+947 SEYELT
-953 YSYALELKSDELNNI
+953 YSYALELKSDELTNI

-1000 ERYEFM
+1000 ERYEFL

-1019 LMKVIEELDEGMR
+1019 LMKVVAELDEGMR
-1032 TQFTAKFEEIKVEFD
+1032 VQFTTKFEEIKVEFD

-1067 DDATKA
+1067 DILEAGILIISQPPGKKLQNMM
-1073 IRRAVIAQL
+1073 QL
-1082 LSSSQESLAQW
+1082 SGG
-1093 PDADVW
+1093 
-1099 CSMQI
+1099 
-1104 SLDNLL
+1104 
-1110 SSLEKIGCFVLR
+1110 EK
-1122 KGAIES
+1122 
-1128 YYQFAPSTTYD
+1128 
-1139 EKPTKAVEETSNLQ
+1139 
-1153 DQSEAYIREK
+1153 
-1163 YGDIIRA
+1163 
-1170 LEFVALTKKVD
+1170 ALTAIALLFAIQNLKPSPFCLLDEIEAALDDSNVGRYANYLHKLTKHTQFIVITHRRGTMSAADRLYGITMQEKGVSTLVSVD
-1181 ESFAVKKEL
+1181 LIENDLNDKKKE
-1190 LSELALVIGM
+1190 
-1200 LPRISDTKELYA
+1200 
-1212 AIKQAKGNN
+1212 
-1221 DSLFTY
+1221 
-1227 DPINENGRL
+1227 
-1236 GVNVSIKS
+1236 
-1244 EIIDVSGFPFRIFC
+1244 
-1258 GDNVNDVVE
+1258 
-1267 RTICCS
+1267 
-1273 LA
+1273 

>member
-259 KSEYDNTKSEYES
+259 KSEYDNTKSEYEA
-272 AENQLNDINAQI
+272 AENQLNDINTQI

-546 GGTIQNIVTDKEST
+546 GGTIQNIVTDKEAT

-846 EKTSIQEKISE
+846 EKTSIQEKIGE

-868 IELVKNSIEESER
+868 IELVKNSIEEYER

-1067 DDATKA
+1067 DILEAGILIISQPPGKKLQNMMQLSGGEKALTAISLLFAIQNLKPSPFCLLDEIEAALDDSNVTRFAKYLHKLTKDTQF
-1073 IRRAVIAQL
+1073 IVITHRRGTMMA
-1082 LSSSQESLAQW
+1082 
-1093 PDADVW
+1093 ADVLYGIT
-1099 CSMQI
+1099 MQEKGI
-1104 SLDNLL
+1104 STQVSVNLIENDLD
-1110 SSLEKIGCFVLR
+1110 E
-1122 KGAIES
+1122 
-1128 YYQFAPSTTYD
+1128 
-1139 EKPTKAVEETSNLQ
+1139 
-1153 DQSEAYIREK
+1153 
-1163 YGDIIRA
+1163 
-1170 LEFVALTKKVD
+1170 
-1181 ESFAVKKEL
+1181 
-1190 LSELALVIGM
+1190 
-1200 LPRISDTKELYA
+1200 
-1212 AIKQAKGNN
+1212 
-1221 DSLFTY
+1221 
-1227 DPINENGRL
+1227 
-1236 GVNVSIKS
+1236 
-1244 EIIDVSGFPFRIFC
+1244 
-1258 GDNVNDVVE
+1258 
-1267 RTICCS
+1267 
-1273 LA
+1273 

>member
-259 KSEYDNTKSEYES
+259 KSEYDNTKSEYEA
-272 AENQLNDINAQI
+272 AENQLNDINAKI

-473 AEKNSELDKLT
+473 DEKNSELDKLT

-644 TLRIVT
+644 SLRIVT

-846 EKTSIQEKISE
+846 EKTSIQEKIGE

-1067 DDATKA
+1067 DILEAGILIISQPPGKKLQNMM
-1073 IRRAVIAQL
+1073 QL
-1082 LSSSQESLAQW
+1082 SGG
-1093 PDADVW
+1093 
-1099 CSMQI
+1099 
-1104 SLDNLL
+1104 
-1110 SSLEKIGCFVLR
+1110 EK
-1122 KGAIES
+1122 
-1128 YYQFAPSTTYD
+1128 
-1139 EKPTKAVEETSNLQ
+1139 
-1153 DQSEAYIREK
+1153 
-1163 YGDIIRA
+1163 
-1170 LEFVALTKKVD
+1170 ALTAIALLFAIQNLKPSPFCLLDEIEAALDDSNVGRYANYLHKLTKHTQFIVITHRRGTMSAADRLYGITMQEKGVSTLVSVD
-1181 ESFAVKKEL
+1181 LIENDLNDRKKE
-1190 LSELALVIGM
+1190 S
-1200 LPRISDTKELYA
+1200 
-1212 AIKQAKGNN
+1212 
-1221 DSLFTY
+1221 
-1227 DPINENGRL
+1227 
-1236 GVNVSIKS
+1236 
-1244 EIIDVSGFPFRIFC
+1244 
-1258 GDNVNDVVE
+1258 
-1267 RTICCS
+1267 
-1273 LA
+1273 

>member
-347 NDLNTE
+347 NNLNTE

-358 DKLAAINDTAKALN
+358 DKLAAINDTAKVLN

-546 GGTIQNIVTDKEST
+546 GGTIQNIVTDKEAT

-696 EKAAVADLRN
+696 EKAAVAGLRN

-846 EKTSIQEKISE
+846 EKTSIQEKIGE

-868 IELVKNSIEESER
+868 IELVKNSIEQSER

-895 AKEKVNAS
+895 AKGKVNAS

-1032 TQFTAKFEEIKVEFD
+1032 AQFTAKFEEIKVEFD

-1067 DDATKA
+1067 DILEAGILIISQPPGKKLQNMM
-1073 IRRAVIAQL
+1073 QL
-1082 LSSSQESLAQW
+1082 SGG
-1093 PDADVW
+1093 
-1099 CSMQI
+1099 
-1104 SLDNLL
+1104 
-1110 SSLEKIGCFVLR
+1110 EK
-1122 KGAIES
+1122 
-1128 YYQFAPSTTYD
+1128 
-1139 EKPTKAVEETSNLQ
+1139 
-1153 DQSEAYIREK
+1153 
-1163 YGDIIRA
+1163 
-1170 LEFVALTKKVD
+1170 ALTAIALLFAIQNLKPSPFCLLDEIEAALDDSNVGRYANYLHKLTKHTQFIVITHRRGTMSAADRLYGITMQEKGVSTLVSVD
-1181 ESFAVKKEL
+1181 LIENDLNDKKKE
-1190 LSELALVIGM
+1190 S
-1200 LPRISDTKELYA
+1200 
-1212 AIKQAKGNN
+1212 
-1221 DSLFTY
+1221 
-1227 DPINENGRL
+1227 
-1236 GVNVSIKS
+1236 
-1244 EIIDVSGFPFRIFC
+1244 
-1258 GDNVNDVVE
+1258 
-1267 RTICCS
+1267 
-1273 LA
+1273 

>member
-112 YKINGHSCRLRDVTE
+112 YKINGHSCRLKDVTE

-284 DENSQTVSALELEN
+284 DENSKTVSALELEN

-412 LEIKKSELTSHI
+412 LEIKKSELASHI

-431 SAQKQVIKS
+431 SAQEQVIKS
-440 LTAELDNA
+440 LKAELDNA
-448 VGKLEDINNSI
+448 VGQLEDINNSI

-473 AEKNSELDKLT
+473 AEKNGELDKLT

-560 AKELIGYLKQNKLG
+560 AKGLIGYLKQNKLG

-756 QASIDSEILKISESR
+756 QASIDSEIIKISESR

-792 ENLGKTLEAKKSE
+792 ENLGKTLEEKKSE

-831 ENIERLCKELDNLEE
+831 ENIERLCEELDNLEE
-846 EKTSIQEKISE
+846 EKTSIQDKIGE

-953 YSYALELKSDELNNI
+953 YSYALELKSDELDNI

-1032 TQFTAKFEEIKVEFD
+1032 AQFTAKFEEIKVEFD

-1067 DDATKA
+1067 DILEAGILIISQPPGKKLQNMM
-1073 IRRAVIAQL
+1073 QL
-1082 LSSSQESLAQW
+1082 SGG
-1093 PDADVW
+1093 
-1099 CSMQI
+1099 
-1104 SLDNLL
+1104 
-1110 SSLEKIGCFVLR
+1110 EK
-1122 KGAIES
+1122 
-1128 YYQFAPSTTYD
+1128 
-1139 EKPTKAVEETSNLQ
+1139 
-1153 DQSEAYIREK
+1153 
-1163 YGDIIRA
+1163 
-1170 LEFVALTKKVD
+1170 ALTAIALLFAIQNLKPSPFCLLDEIEAALDDSNVGRYANYLHKLTKHTQFIVITHRRGTMSAADRLYGITMQEKGVSTLVSVD
-1181 ESFAVKKEL
+1181 LIENDLNDRKKE
-1190 LSELALVIGM
+1190 S
-1200 LPRISDTKELYA
+1200 
-1212 AIKQAKGNN
+1212 
-1221 DSLFTY
+1221 
-1227 DPINENGRL
+1227 
-1236 GVNVSIKS
+1236 
-1244 EIIDVSGFPFRIFC
+1244 
-1258 GDNVNDVVE
+1258 
-1267 RTICCS
+1267 
-1273 LA
+1273 

>member
-259 KSEYDNTKSEYES
+259 KSEYDNTKSEYET

-805 EAAVALKIEN
+805 EAAVSLKIEN

-846 EKTSIQEKISE
+846 EKTSIQEKIGE

-1067 DDATKA
+1067 DILEAGILIISQPPGKKLQNMM
-1073 IRRAVIAQL
+1073 QL
-1082 LSSSQESLAQW
+1082 SGG
-1093 PDADVW
+1093 
-1099 CSMQI
+1099 
-1104 SLDNLL
+1104 
-1110 SSLEKIGCFVLR
+1110 EK
-1122 KGAIES
+1122 
-1128 YYQFAPSTTYD
+1128 
-1139 EKPTKAVEETSNLQ
+1139 
-1153 DQSEAYIREK
+1153 
-1163 YGDIIRA
+1163 
-1170 LEFVALTKKVD
+1170 ALTAIALLFAIQNLKPSPFCLLDEIEAALDDSNVGRYANYLHKLTKHTQFIVITHRRGTMSAADRLYGITMQEKGVSTLVSVD
-1181 ESFAVKKEL
+1181 LIENDLNDRKKE
-1190 LSELALVIGM
+1190 S
-1200 LPRISDTKELYA
+1200 
-1212 AIKQAKGNN
+1212 
-1221 DSLFTY
+1221 
-1227 DPINENGRL
+1227 
-1236 GVNVSIKS
+1236 
-1244 EIIDVSGFPFRIFC
+1244 
-1258 GDNVNDVVE
+1258 
-1267 RTICCS
+1267 
-1273 LA
+1273 

>member
-112 YKINGHSCRLRDVTE
+112 YKINGHTCRLKDVTE

-171 KRRKSAAIKKLEN
+171 KRRKATAIKKLES

-203 GPLKQQSEKAKEYLN
+203 GPLKVQSEKAKEYLN
-218 YKTDLKKYDV
+218 YKSDLKKYDV

-240 ETAELNGRLKI
+240 ETAELDGKIQI
-251 VDDDLEDS
+251 VDGDLETS
-259 KSEYDNTKSEYES
+259 KTEYDNTKSEYEE
-272 AENQLNDINAQI
+272 AENKLNEINSQI
-284 DENSQTVSALELEN
+284 DENSQLASSLELDK
-298 QKLQGEINVFTEQI
+298 QRLQGEINVFTEQI
-312 KTFNANKQLHS
+312 KTFNANSQLHS
-323 ERLLDIEKDKQNKNN
+323 ERIIDIEKDKKTKQDT
-338 SVKELREQY
+338 VKDLKEQY
-347 NDLNTE
+347 EELSRE

-358 DKLAAINDTAKALN
+358 EKLSAINADAKVLSD
-372 AEIEGISGQIDN
+372 EIEGISGQIDN

-404 KFVTMLEQ
+404 KFITMLEQ
-412 LEIKKSELTSHI
+412 LEIKKSELTSHV

-431 SAQKQVIKS
+431 SAQKQVIQS
-440 LTAELDNA
+440 LKDDFENAAKQLD
-448 VGKLEDINNSI
+448 DINESI
-459 EESNTSVTQLKAEI
+459 EDTNTSITQLKNTI
-473 AEKNSELDKLT
+473 AEKNGELDKLT
-484 QNYHREKSRLESLI
+484 QNYHREKSRLESLV

-505 GYGNSIKK
+505 GYGNSIRK

-528 ADIVKVEKQ
+528 ADIIKVEKQ

-546 GGTIQNIVTDKEST
+546 GGTIQNIVTDKEAT

-582 AIHARNTLENEACI
+582 AIHARNTLEHEPCI

-635 LLIAKKYKY
+635 LSIARKYKY

-681 ELKQSVSNTNKQITQ
+681 ELKLSVSSTSKQITE
-696 EKAAVADLRN
+696 EKAAIADLRS
-706 QVAKYREALD
+706 QVAKCREALE
-716 SYNKLLRETHIR
+716 SYNKLQRETHIR
-728 KNTIDVNLKQADL
+728 KNTIDVNLKQADV
-741 KLSEIIASYGDDIKE
+741 KLSEIIASYSGDIRE
-756 QASIDSEILKISESR
+756 QAAIDAQIVKINESK
-771 NQVSGNLNLLDN
+771 NQVSGNLNQLDN
-783 QNEAARKEI
+783 ANEAARKEI
-792 ENLGKTLEAKKSE
+792 ENLGKILETKKAE
-805 EAAVALKIEN
+805 ENSISLKIEN

-822 IEQKASFIN
+822 VEQKAAFIN
-831 ENIERLCKELDNLEE
+831 ENIQRLTGELEGLDKERE
-846 EKTSIQEKISE
+846 
-857 TKELVSAKQAD
+857 
-868 IELVKNSIEESER
+868 SIEE
-881 KITAIGEKLEDLRA
+881 KIGETAGLVASKEKEIEAVKSAIEDAVSRIEESNKKLEVLKGD
-895 AKEKVNAS
+895 KEKVNAS
-903 HKEFF
+903 HKVFF

-917 IILLE
+917 IMLLE
-922 KDSMRLHNQYD
+922 KESMRLHNQYD
-933 RLEESYDSLVDYMW
+933 KLDESNDTLVDYMW
-947 NEYELT
+947 SEYELT
-953 YSYALELKSDELNNI
+953 YSYALELKSDELTNI
-968 NDIRKQINILKAAI
+968 NDIRKQINILKSAI

-1000 ERYEFM
+1000 ERYEFL

-1019 LMKVIEELDEGMR
+1019 LMKVVAELDEGMR
-1032 TQFTAKFEEIKVEFD
+1032 VQFTTKFEEIKVEFD

-1067 DDATKA
+1067 DILEAGILIISQPPGKKLQNMM
-1073 IRRAVIAQL
+1073 QL
-1082 LSSSQESLAQW
+1082 SGG
-1093 PDADVW
+1093 
-1099 CSMQI
+1099 
-1104 SLDNLL
+1104 
-1110 SSLEKIGCFVLR
+1110 EK
-1122 KGAIES
+1122 
-1128 YYQFAPSTTYD
+1128 
-1139 EKPTKAVEETSNLQ
+1139 
-1153 DQSEAYIREK
+1153 
-1163 YGDIIRA
+1163 
-1170 LEFVALTKKVD
+1170 ALTAIALLFAIQNLKPSPFCLLDEIEAALDDSNVGRYANYLHKLTKHTQFIVITHRRGTMSAADRLYGITMQEKGVSTLVSVD
-1181 ESFAVKKEL
+1181 LIENDLNDKKKE
-1190 LSELALVIGM
+1190 
-1200 LPRISDTKELYA
+1200 
-1212 AIKQAKGNN
+1212 
-1221 DSLFTY
+1221 
-1227 DPINENGRL
+1227 
-1236 GVNVSIKS
+1236 
-1244 EIIDVSGFPFRIFC
+1244 
-1258 GDNVNDVVE
+1258 
-1267 RTICCS
+1267 
-1273 LA
+1273 